1 MKADRSQI
9 EQRILAAIQTLLAD
23 EIPNGMNRDIT
34 SLCALAGVPRATM
47 YRTYPHLKAIFEEQR
62 SHLQDATPTTN
73 TSADTRRKIRL
84 ENDRLQLKLAAMTNK
99 VHELEYFKSTAL
111 SRLAAQHEEILRL
124 RSHHAKNDN
133 VQSIW

>member
-1 MKADRSQI
+1 MKANRSQI
-9 EQRILAAIQTLLAD
+9 ENRIRAAIQTLLAG

-62 SHLQDATPTTN
+62 SHLQDAAPTTN
-73 TSADTRRKIRL
+73 ADGETYQKIRS
-84 ENDRLQLKLAAMTNK
+84 EKDKLQLKLATMTNK
-99 VHELEYFKSTAL
+99 VHELENFKSTAL

-124 RSHHAKNDN
+124 RSQHTQGEN
-133 VQSIW
+133 VQSIR

>member
-9 EQRILAAIQTLLAD
+9 EDRIRAAIQKLLAD
-23 EIPNGMNRDIT
+23 EIPIGMNRDIT

-62 SHLQDATPTTN
+62 SHQQDTATN
-73 TSADTRRKIRL
+73 TDAGTHQKIPS
-84 ENDRLQLKLAAMTNK
+84 EKDRLQLKLTAMTTK
-99 VHELEYFKSTAL
+99 VHELEHFKSTAL

-124 RSHHAKNDN
+124 RSHHTTDDN
-133 VQSIW
+133 VQSIR

>member
-1 MKADRSQI
+1 MKADRSQV
-9 EQRILAAIQTLLAD
+9 ENRIRAAIQTLLAD
-23 EIPNGMNRDIT
+23 EIPIGMNRDIT
-34 SLCALAGVPRATM
+34 SLCDLAGVPRATM

-62 SHLQDATPTTN
+62 LHLQDATPATN
-73 TSADTRRKIRL
+73 TGADTRQKVRP

-124 RSHHAKNDN
+124 RSHHTKDDN
-133 VQSIW
+133 VQSIR